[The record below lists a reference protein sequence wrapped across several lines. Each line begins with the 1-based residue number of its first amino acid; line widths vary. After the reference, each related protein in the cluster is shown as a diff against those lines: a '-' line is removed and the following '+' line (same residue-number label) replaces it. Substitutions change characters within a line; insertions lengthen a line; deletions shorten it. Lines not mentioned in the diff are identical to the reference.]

1 MSTTNPT
8 TPTTE
13 APRVEQHR
21 IEVILE
27 AEQPIKHLA
36 ESLGNTGLLMTRK
49 VRQPD
54 GTFARVPCVSADTA
68 RHQIRETG
76 AKIQLAIQTL
86 DRGGALSEAALRLL
100 FAGGMVTGDGDAG
113 SVKMGEYRHLRDMV
127 PILGLLGGC
136 AMNRT
141 IPGRTQVDDLT
152 LVCAETA
159 HYLPAWVREVE
170 EVATMM
176 GQSWRAAVEEPQ
188 RVRMDPSLSPTLR
201 HLLDDGSRAQIEA
214 RLDRSEKASAEGDAV
229 GKDAAKSTM
238 MPRRFQRIAQGS
250 LFVWGLTA
258 TLLDALDHDTLYST
272 LGVLLADMR
281 VGGGGAVG
289 HGRVRVLRD
298 AAGRPLI
305 NRTVLRS
312 FAEVPEAAAE
322 SGLVTLH
329 TRVGE
334 VLTQHLKDRADGAR
348 DFFRT
353 VNA

>member
-1 MSTTNPT
+1 MTVEIEKRHGEADVSAWTRALGAEGATILGKLVEDRFFEIVPQGLRVT
-8 TPTTE
+8 ILSKAAQAPQEPGRVRGPAAPSSRTVKPSETPAGRRE
-13 APRVEQHR
+13 RNDRADFDARR
-21 IEVILE
+21 G
-27 AEQPIKHLA
+27 A
-36 ESLGNTGLLMTRK
+36 
-49 VRQPD
+49 
-54 GTFARVPCVSADTA
+54 TFARVPCVSADAA

-250 LFVWGLTA
+250 LFVWGLIA
-258 TLLDALDHDTLYST
+258 S
-272 LGVLLADMR
+272 
-281 VGGGGAVG
+281 
-289 HGRVRVLRD
+289 
-298 AAGRPLI
+298 AA
-305 NRTVLRS
+305 
-312 FAEVPEAAAE
+312 
-322 SGLVTLH
+322 
-329 TRVGE
+329 
-334 VLTQHLKDRADGAR
+334 
-348 DFFRT
+348 
-353 VNA
+353 